1 MRFAANALPATVWVS
16 SFSVMSS
23 SSRIPPRLLID
34 ATDCPVKAEIYRLAQ
49 RYGLQVVLVSASDIG
64 APFEPWIT
72 KVVAG
77 EGAEAETIANEASA
91 TDFVVTDNK
100 ELAALLLA
108 KGTAAYIVA
117 SAGRRLEKASA
128 ISASIRARGTARSKS
143 IAAMAGCRS

>member
-1 MRFAANALPATVWVS
+1 M
-16 SFSVMSS
+16 
-23 SSRIPPRLLID
+23 ID

-77 EGAEAETIANEASA
+77 QGAEAETIANEASA

-100 ELAALLLA
+100 NLAALLLA
-108 KGTAAYIVA
+108 KGTAVYTNRGQIWTKNGPHPYLPETVR
-117 SAGRRLEKASA
+117 SNN
-128 ISASIRARGTARSKS
+128 RARFESVFGDALSDKMK
-143 IAAMAGCRS
+143 AKL

>member
-1 MRFAANALPATVWVS
+1 M
-16 SFSVMSS
+16 
-23 SSRIPPRLLID
+23 ID

-49 RYGLQVVLVSASDIG
+49 RYGLQVVLVSANDIG

-77 EGAEAETIANEASA
+77 AGAEAETIANEASA

-108 KGTAAYIVA
+108 KGTVAYT
-117 SAGRRLEKASA
+117 GRGQIWTENGPHPYLPDTVRSNN
-128 ISASIRARGTARSKS
+128 RARFESVFGDALSAKMKAK
-143 IAAMAGCRS
+143 I